1 MNPGRLIAS
10 PYTRALETVEIVA
23 AELRLPISVEPLI
36 ALREESV
43 EASSTRSEIFCN
55 RISREA
61 WSRIADVT
69 HWGFI
74 RAVTGLKVP
83 NGAALRIDP
92 TRPDRRAEP
101 LFLPG
106 RR

>member
-1 MNPGRLIAS
+1 MNPGRPIAS
-10 PYTRALETVEIVA
+10 SYTRALETAEIIA
-23 AELRLPISVEPLI
+23 TELRLPISVEPLI
-36 ALREESV
+36 VVREES
-43 EASSTRSEIFCN
+43 A
-55 RISREA
+55 EA

-74 RAVTGLKVP
+74 KAVTRLKVP

-106 RR
+106 RRLTPATGDPYGGRYDR